1 MILKMKMQEKL
12 LLEIAEKELYN
23 LNKNNK
29 KKALCITIPTVIVSI
44 IVAILGLQSPSEL
57 INILSTSG
65 VFLVDGM
72 ILIPTALIL
81 DKKITQKSM
90 EIEKI
95 KNTIMERELEIYVK
109 SLSKQEQK
117 LLKYAIEEGSV
128 NNDIKRAYDM
138 YIELES
144 NMQDYFKKNMSEI
157 MKLKKDDLSSRS
169 IIVHSNLK
177 DALNQSFEEF
187 QKDYEVTN
195 GFQDNNCDI
204 SQDTALMEF
213 AQEKPLVKRKRYK
226 IKKRKIEKQ

>member
-1 MILKMKMQEKL
+1 MKMQEKL

-44 IVAILGLQSPSEL
+44 IVVILGLQSPSEL

-65 VFLVDGM
+65 VFLVDGI
-72 ILIPTALIL
+72 ILVPTALIL

-95 KNTIMERELEIYVK
+95 KNTVMERELEIYVK

-138 YIELES
+138 YIGLES
-144 NMQDYFKKNMSEI
+144 DMQDYFKKNMSEI

-213 AQEKPLVKRKRYK
+213 VQEKPLVKRKRYK